1 MNTAQLSIRQYIK
14 AKDGNRPHLLDQAF
28 APDAILDMVVHTG
41 SISFPPH
48 VEGLGP
54 IGDVL
59 VRRFGQTFENVY
71 TFCLGHPPEP
81 QAKTFQCK
89 WLVGMSDK
97 HSGEARVGCGLYEW
111 QFSPESGLVQ
121 RLTITI
127 EHMKTLPAT
136 DLHCIMEWLS
146 HLDYPWCRPE
156 MLVSNAPDID
166 SLEEVIQYVTAN
178 IPTCSSPVDGASLS
192 Q

>member
-1 MNTAQLSIRQYIK
+1 MNTAQLSIQHYIN

-28 APDAILDMVVHTG
+28 APDAILDMVVKTG

-48 VEGLGP
+48 VEGIGS

-71 TFCLGHPPEP
+71 TFCLGLPPEP

-97 HSGEARVGCGLYEW
+97 SSGEARVGCGLYEW
-111 QFSPESGLVQ
+111 QFSAESGLVE

-127 EHMKTLPAT
+127 EHMETLPTA
-136 DLHCIMEWLS
+136 DLPGIMKWVS
-146 HLDYPWCRPE
+146 HLDYPWCDPQA
-156 MLVSNAPDID
+156 LVSNAPD
-166 SLEEVIQYVTAN
+166 LEMLQEVIQYVTAKT
-178 IPTCSSPVDGASLS
+178 PTSPPQA
-192 Q
+192 

>member
-1 MNTAQLSIRQYIK
+1 MNTTQRSIRQYIK
-14 AKDGNRPHLLDQAF
+14 AKDGNRPHLLSQAF
-28 APDAILDMVVHTG
+28 APDAILDMHVRTG

-48 VEGLGP
+48 LEGIGP

-71 TFCLGHPPEP
+71 TFCVGSPPEP
-81 QAKTFQCK
+81 EAKTYQCQ

-97 HSGEARVGCGLYEW
+97 NSGEARVGCGLYEW
-111 QFSPESGLVQ
+111 QFSPESGLVE

-136 DLHCIMEWLS
+136 DLQSIMEWLS
-146 HLDYPWCRPE
+146 ALNYPWCSPE
-156 MLVSNAPDID
+156 ALVSNAPDID
-166 SLEEVIQYVTAN
+166 TLDEVIQYVTATVS
-178 IPTCSSPVDGASLS
+178 TCPSHVAT
-192 Q
+192 

>member
-1 MNTAQLSIRQYIK
+1 MNTAQHSIQQYIS

-28 APDAILDMVVHTG
+28 TPDAVLDMVVRTG
-41 SISFPPH
+41 SISFPGH
-48 VEGLGP
+48 VEGRAA

-71 TFCLGHPPEP
+71 TFCLGAPP
-81 QAKTFQCK
+81 AADASVFQCT
-89 WLVGMSDK
+89 WLVAMSDK
-97 HSGEARVGCGLYEW
+97 ASGEARVGCGGYDW
-111 QFSPESGLVQ
+111 QFNPQSSLAE

-136 DLHCIMEWLS
+136 DLPAIMAWVSNLE
-146 HLDYPWCRPE
+146 YPWSSPE
-156 MLVSNAPDID
+156 AATNEVPD
-166 SLEEVIQYVTAN
+166 LGELHEVIQYVAN
-178 IPTCSSPVDGASLS
+178 AD

>member
-1 MNTAQLSIRQYIK
+1 MNTAQQSIQQYIK
-14 AKDGNRPHLLDQAF
+14 AKDGNRPHLLPQAF

-48 VEGLGP
+48 VEGLGS

-71 TFCLGHPPEP
+71 TFCLGRPPEP

-97 HSGEARVGCGLYEW
+97 SGGEVRVGCGLYEW
-111 QFSPESGLVQ
+111 QFSPESRLVE

-136 DLHCIMEWLS
+136 DLHCIMEWVS
-146 HLDYPWCRPE
+146 HLDYPWCSSQA
-156 MLVSNAPDID
+156 LVSNVPDID
-166 SLEEVIQYVTAN
+166 TLEEVIQYLTAN
-178 IPTCSSPVDGASLS
+178 TPTCTS
-192 Q
+192 QV